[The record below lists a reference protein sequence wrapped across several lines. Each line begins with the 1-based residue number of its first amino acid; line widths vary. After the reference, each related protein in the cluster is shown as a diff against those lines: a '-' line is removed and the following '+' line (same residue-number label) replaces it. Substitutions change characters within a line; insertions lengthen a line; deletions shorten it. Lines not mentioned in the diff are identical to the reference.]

1 MKKFLLPFFALVV
14 FSSFA
19 IYSFSEI
26 IDAIKSGN
34 AAEVA
39 KYFDNTL
46 EITFPQKSNSY
57 SKSKAEE
64 KLRDFFN
71 NNPVKGF
78 KIIHQGKNADSQ
90 YCIGN
95 LSTDN
100 GIYRTT
106 IYTKQKGEIQLIQE
120 LRFEK

>member
-1 MKKFLLPFFALVV
+1 MKKFLLLFFALVV